1 MLPINCRL
9 ADKHERKTIMTEIRI
24 NENIAFLRKQ
34 RKMTQESLANA
45 LGVTNQ
51 AVSKWESNQCCP
63 DIQLL
68 PEIAKLFNVS
78 VDELMG
84 YRSAP
89 QTDDIILSLREK
101 TDSLPE
107 GEDYDF
113 AFGTAA
119 ALHAAVISK
128 KMTENEN
135 PNTGWVTEDA
145 IEHAAKAEW
154 GWSCCNC
161 ARFTTA
167 MQAGTVIFSNNDLYF
182 NASRVNKI
190 IGIIKPLSDRDNFK
204 IAAALWK
211 LTQGSA
217 EKYASA
223 EQISLE
229 SGIAEK
235 NVLARLSGDI
245 SFLFDKKSEGETLYS
260 FSGPYISIFPALFLL
275 SAGS

>member
-1 MLPINCRL
+1 
-9 ADKHERKTIMTEIRI
+9 MTEIRI

-84 YRSAP
+84 YKSAP
-89 QTDDIILSLREK
+89 QTGDIILSLREK

-119 ALHAAVISK
+119 ALHAAIISK
-128 KMTENEN
+128 KMKENEG

-145 IEHAAKAEW
+145 VEHAAKGEW

-161 ARFTTA
+161 PQLTTA
-167 MQAGTVIFSNNDLYF
+167 MQAGTVLFSNNDLYF
-182 NASRVNKI
+182 NSSRVNKI
-190 IGIIKPLSDRDNFK
+190 IGIIKPLSERDNFR

-223 EQISLE
+223 EQISGE
-229 SGIAEK
+229 SGIDREK
-235 NVLARLSGDI
+235 VLARLSGDI
-245 SFLFDKKSEGETLYS
+245 SFLIDEKSEGGTLYG
-260 FSGPYISIFPALFLL
+260 FKGMYVSIFPALFLL
-275 SAGS
+275 SAGA

>member
-1 MLPINCRL
+1 
-9 ADKHERKTIMTEIRI
+9 MTEIRI

-34 RKMTQESLANA
+34 KGMTQESLANA

-84 YRSAP
+84 YKSAP

-107 GEDYDF
+107 GEDFNF
-113 AFGTAA
+113 AFSTAA

-128 KMTENEN
+128 KMRENEN

-154 GWSCCNC
+154 GWSCCNSSEL
-161 ARFTTA
+161 TTA
-167 MQAGTVIFSNNDLYF
+167 MQAGTVLFSNNDLYF
-182 NASRVNKI
+182 TASRVNKI
-190 IGIIKPLSDRDNFK
+190 TGIIKPLSDRNNFK

-217 EKYASA
+217 EAYASA
-223 EQISLE
+223 EQISAE
-229 SGIAEK
+229 SGIAKET
-235 NVLARLSGDI
+235 VLARLSGDI
-245 SFLFDKKSEGETLYS
+245 SFLLNEKTEAETLYS
-260 FSGPYISIFPALFLL
+260 FSGLYISIFPALFLL